1 MSALARPGLYHVR
14 AVHEGEKTDAVELLS
29 LSVAYLVWGLDLLT
43 QPCGSSLQFLYA
55 VTDSFELLL
64 TPCRRLAMMSLF
76 LATSTPNYEKTR
88 YGNTHGAMVSAK
100 ST

>member
-1 MSALARPGLYHVR
+1 MFEQSTKERGQM
-14 AVHEGEKTDAVELLS
+14 AVELLS
-29 LSVAYLVWGLDLLT
+29 LSAAYVPQGLDLLA
-43 QPCGSSLQFLYA
+43 QPCGSSLQFLYV

-76 LATSTPNYEKTR
+76 LATSTPSYEKTR
-88 YGNTHGAMVSAK
+88 YGNTHGAMVSTK